1 MTGLVQDEEGM
12 SVSNLELS
20 INKGN
25 EEIRRTYTDENGR
38 YVFSDV
44 EEGKYTI
51 KVEEENYELKE
62 VKEVEVIGGITE
74 NIIVKKIK
82 PYEIEVKKYISKIKL
97 NNNGKEIEYEYG
109 KLNKVNQTVKNLK
122 NLSGE
127 IEYKIEIKNK
137 SAVKQNIDDL
147 LFHISS
153 FLSFFVHRIAQNPQL
168 FINFL

>member
-1 MTGLVQDEEGM
+1 MTGLVKDEEGM

-62 VKEVEVIGGITE
+62 IKEVEVIGGITE

-82 PYEIEVKKYISKIKL
+82 PYEIEVKKYISKKL
-97 NNNGKEIEYEYG
+97 DENN
-109 KLNKVNQTVKNLK
+109 
-122 NLSGE
+122 
-127 IEYKIEIKNK
+127 
-137 SAVKQNIDDL
+137 QN
-147 LFHISS
+147 
-153 FLSFFVHRIAQNPQL
+153 N
-168 FINFL
+168 

>member
-44 EEGKYTI
+44 EEGKYII

-62 VKEVEVIGGITE
+62 IKEVEVIGGITE

-82 PYEIEVKKYISKIKL
+82 PYEIEVKKDDVWHKINVEL
-97 NNNGKEIEYEYG
+97 NFILPSYSLTANESVEIELDWEEDYGALPSGTYRIIKDIDYE
-109 KLNKVNQTVKNLK
+109 QTNG
-122 NLSGE
+122 NFQIFTIASE
-127 IEYKIEIKNK
+127 FTIE
-137 SAVKQNIDDL
+137 
-147 LFHISS
+147 
-153 FLSFFVHRIAQNPQL
+153 
-168 FINFL
+168 

>member
-1 MTGLVQDEEGM
+1 MEEKQKLKLGRQNKINIKIEINGAINETKIKPEIEIKEESEKEYTKVNTEEIEVKTNSVTGLVQDEEGM

-44 EEGKYTI
+44 EEGKYII

-62 VKEVEVIGGITE
+62 IKEVEVIGGITE

-97 NNNGKEIEYEYG
+97 NNKQFY
-109 KLNKVNQTVKNLK
+109 
-122 NLSGE
+122 
-127 IEYKIEIKNK
+127 IKMTAQ
-137 SAVKQNIDDL
+137 AVI
-147 LFHISS
+147 
-153 FLSFFVHRIAQNPQL
+153 
-168 FINFL
+168 FIL